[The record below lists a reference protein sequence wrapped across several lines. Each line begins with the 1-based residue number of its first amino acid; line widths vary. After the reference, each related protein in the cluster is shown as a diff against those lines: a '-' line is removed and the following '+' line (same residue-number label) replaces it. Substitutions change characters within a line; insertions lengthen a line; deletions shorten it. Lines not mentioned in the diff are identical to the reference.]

1 MNSRASG
8 LTVFT
13 WMLQRLAA
21 AGLLKGKTVGVDATT
36 LEGNAVLRSIVRRD
50 TCVWS
55 DFWTRW
61 IAGTG
66 GRSPH
71 V

>member
-1 MNSRASG
+1 VNSRASG
-8 LTVFT
+8 LTLFT

-36 LEGNAVLRSIVRRD
+36 LEGNAVLGSIVRRD

-61 IAGTG
+61 IARDWR
-66 GRSPH
+66 RSAH